1 MLVFYFRLYFR
12 LPFYLFIYYYVDQA
26 SDLWFTFEGGQEDEI
41 SEGIELEK
49 IESRQPRV
57 HSYIT
62 YGGGRVRK
70 FIFLFIFST

>member
-1 MLVFYFRLYFR
+1 MLGCIFVYF
-12 LPFYLFIYYYVDQA
+12 FIYYHVDQA

-49 IESRQPRV
+49 IESRQPSD

-62 YGGGRVRK
+62 HRA
-70 FIFLFIFST
+70 

>member
-1 MLVFYFRLYFR
+1 MVFCVCLVVF
-12 LPFYLFIYYYVDQA
+12 LFTFLCIYYYVDQA

-62 YGGGRVRK
+62 LGEGRFRK
-70 FIFLFIFST
+70 KDFFLFIFST